1 MWRWLTKTYYTLF
14 ILKIKITYMKLN
26 TVLLVSLPLFILASC
41 GKSEKTD
48 NAQIEADISP
58 ISAKVN
64 SYVAKVLVADNQA
77 VKEGDTL
84 LLLDDAAYKIAVL
97 QAEVALEQANQ
108 AVELAKSNKQV
119 VGSTVE
125 GATANSKAVAN
136 NLAAAQAGVAAA
148 KVKLTIAAKNY
159 TRFENL
165 LAEKSVTQQQF
176 DFAKAEKDGAEQ
188 GVQIAEAQL
197 ASLQQQ
203 IEASKAQVNTS
214 KASVTPT
221 VNGIALAAI
230 GVRQAEN
237 ALAAARLQLSYCVVT
252 APSDG
257 VVSKKTVQKGQSV
270 AIGQP
275 LLAVTNNTKM
285 WVVANYKETQI
296 ANIKEGADA
305 IIQVDAF
312 GSEEFKGKVSS
323 FAQATGAKF
332 SLLPPDNATGNFVK
346 VTQRIPVKIEFA
358 QPIPSQFPL
367 RAGMSVSVKIINP

>member
-119 VGSTVE
+119 VGSTIE

-159 TRFENL
+159 TRSENL

-176 DFAKAEKDGAEQ
+176 DFAKAEKDGAEK
-188 GVQIAEAQL
+188 GV
-197 ASLQQQ
+197 
-203 IEASKAQVNTS
+203 
-214 KASVTPT
+214 
-221 VNGIALAAI
+221 
-230 GVRQAEN
+230 QAEN